1 MCTHERMPHKLVS
14 WEGGGGARCCKRV
27 SRCSSTVNIIII
39 GARAGTA
46 ARNDWLFYLVWY
58 SMVWYGYPA
67 RASISM
73 RCLLMPMD
81 AFDFISVHF
90 ISLSREQPG
99 VATVTVTVMLLCG
112 VGIGPLHTYTYICM
126 YYLVCLMPH
135 TAHCCPHLTESTA
148 RKCGRRCLCD
158 TFFCCYHHQRCYLRS
173 PPFCYIENS

>member
-1 MCTHERMPHKLVS
+1 MEWNGRQGYEKVEVCTHERMPHKLVS
-14 WEGGGGARCCKRV
+14 WVGGGARCCKRV

-58 SMVWYGYPA
+58 SMEWYGMVWYGYPA

-81 AFDFISVHF
+81 AFDFISLHF

-99 VATVTVTVMLLCG
+99 AATVTVTLMLLSG
-112 VGIGPLHTYTYICM
+112 VGIGPLHTYICI
-126 YYLVCLMPH
+126 YYLGSLMPH
-135 TAHCCPHLTESTA
+135 TARAVAH
-148 RKCGRRCLCD
+148 
-158 TFFCCYHHQRCYLRS
+158 
-173 PPFCYIENS
+173 I